1 MAWVFESTKHGFEL
15 LVEQGINLSEMYGET
30 AKQIIDGND
39 QEQAEYFLENDLKQ
53 FVNLEG
59 VA

>member
-1 MAWVFESTKHGFEL
+1 
-15 LVEQGINLSEMYGET
+15 MYGET

-39 QEQAEYFLENDLKQ
+39 QEQAKYFLENDLKQ